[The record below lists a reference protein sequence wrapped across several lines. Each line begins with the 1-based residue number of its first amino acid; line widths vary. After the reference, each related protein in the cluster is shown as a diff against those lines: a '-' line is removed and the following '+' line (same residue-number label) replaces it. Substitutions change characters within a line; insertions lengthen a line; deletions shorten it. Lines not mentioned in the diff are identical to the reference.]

1 MEDKRRHVRLPKEFR
16 VEAGEFKFP
25 LARQPKFELPCVDI
39 SAGGMRIETDR
50 KFNVGDKLQVKIF
63 IPSLNKYHPGFFKV
77 FESDAG
83 QYLQVIAEVVRVEEI
98 LPMSKYELG
107 LRYLDVDLD
116 DRKALHSFIRKA
128 VERGS

>member
-98 LPMSKYELG
+98 LPMSRYELG